1 MDDQDLAILCF
12 QHCEKRANVLCL
24 RLPKCCPICGLEL
37 ENAELRVPPFRI
49 PYPFRN
55 TQKSPCCV
63 VIKPSK
69 GDFLHLHSSSLD
81 LHTGVTDSNGQ
92 VHEYDKEGLKVAK
105 QPMWSQCIAVPVI
118 TDEGTAWHEFWDYT
132 LSVTESQDAWDS
144 KRYNETEHNCYSFV
158 IAFLRNLQ
166 IPQLRPSLKD
176 KLTFSSDFLVP
187 KTRNVARYIALYRKL
202 LQDEFTERCQ
212 VCFAW
217 CLKRVWSEFSVRA
230 LVSYWKLH
238 SGEAMRAKKPWP
250 KVECHGGKSACCGMP
265 WQPR

>member
-202 LQDEFTERCQ
+202 LQD
-212 VCFAW
+212 A
-217 CLKRVWSEFSVRA
+217 
-230 LVSYWKLH
+230 YWKLH

>member
-1 MDDQDLAILCF
+1 MTDSALAVQSGETMEDQDLAILCF

-37 ENAELRVPPFRI
+37 EDAELRVPPFRI

-55 TQKSPCCV
+55 SQTSPCCV

-69 GDFLHLHSSSLD
+69 GDFLHLYSSSLD
-81 LHTGVTDSNGQ
+81 LHTGVTDSKGQ

-105 QPMWSQCIAVPVI
+105 QPMWPQCIAVPVI

-144 KRYNETEHNCYSFV
+144 KRYDEKEHNCYSFV

-187 KTRNVARYIALYRKL
+187 QTRNVARYIALYRKL
-202 LQDEFTERCQ
+202 LQDGTYVKRC
-212 VCFAW
+212 
-217 CLKRVWSEFSVRA
+217 E
-230 LVSYWKLH
+230 
-238 SGEAMRAKKPWP
+238 
-250 KVECHGGKSACCGMP
+250 
-265 WQPR
+265 PRRTQT

>member
-1 MDDQDLAILCF
+1 MEDQDLAILCF

-37 ENAELRVPPFRI
+37 EDAELRVPPFRI
-49 PYPFRN
+49 PLY
-55 TQKSPCCV
+55 
-63 VIKPSK
+63 
-69 GDFLHLHSSSLD
+69 SSSLD
-81 LHTGVTDSNGQ
+81 LHTGVTDSKGQ

-105 QPMWSQCIAVPVI
+105 QSAWPQCIAVPVI

-144 KRYNETEHNCYSFV
+144 KRYDEKEHNCYSFV

-187 KTRNVARYIALYRKL
+187 QTRNVARYIALYRKL
-202 LQDEFTERCQ
+202 MQDGTYVKRCEPYRTQ
-212 VCFAW
+212 T
-217 CLKRVWSEFSVRA
+217 
-230 LVSYWKLH
+230 
-238 SGEAMRAKKPWP
+238 
-250 KVECHGGKSACCGMP
+250 
-265 WQPR
+265 